1 MCNPAH
7 LSHQTVHHTK
17 EFPVRKILVASA
29 CSVVIAA
36 TGSFAA
42 SAQSHHRVA
51 AVPARAH
58 NGRIAFQANVG
69 RDPQVFTIEPN
80 GSGLR
85 QVTHVPSKD
94 PGAENPTW
102 SPDGTTIAFDAA
114 AGKGV
119 DIFTVSQ
126 RTHPAQLPL
135 SVGAF
140 NGDPAYSPGGAQIS
154 FDQDV
159 GPAAPKVHG
168 IFIAS
173 ADGSNA
179 RRLTT
184 GIRTTQA
191 FDTQSQWS
199 PDGKR
204 LVFMSV
210 KNGKEAAIF
219 VVNIDGTGLKRLTP
233 WSLDAGNPDWSP
245 DGHEILFNPYWDP
258 HPGKFSNIFSMRP
271 DGSHRTQ
278 LTHPRPGVQSFAP
291 AWSPDGTKIVFVR
304 FTPTGKRSGRLDLFT
319 MSADGRRLRR
329 VTNMPRAFPTNPDW
343 GTAP

>member
-1 MCNPAH
+1 MRAMITALVGVVAGGLPAGAAA
-7 LSHQTVHHTK
+7 Q
-17 EFPVRKILVASA
+17 PQRAVAQPQRAVS
-29 CSVVIAA
+29 
-36 TGSFAA
+36 
-42 SAQSHHRVA
+42 RVA
-51 AVPARAH
+51 THER

-69 RDPQVFTIEPN
+69 RLPQVFTIEPN

-85 QVTHVPSKD
+85 QVTHVPTHD
-94 PGAENPTW
+94 PGAENPIW

-114 AGKGV
+114 ADEGV
-119 DIFTVSQ
+119 NIFTVSQ
-126 RTHPAQLPL
+126 GTHPTPLPL

-140 NGDPAYSPGGAQIS
+140 NGDPAYSADGTQIS
-154 FDQDV
+154 FDQDT
-159 GPAAPKVHG
+159 GPSAPTVHG
-168 IFIAS
+168 IFIAN

-179 RRLTT
+179 RRVTT
-184 GIRTTQA
+184 GIPTTQA

-210 KNGKEAAIF
+210 KNGKQAAIF

-245 DGHEILFNPYWDP
+245 DGREILFNPYWDP

-271 DGSHRTQ
+271 DGSHRTL
-278 LTHPRPGVQSFAP
+278 LTHAPPGVQSFAP
-291 AWSPDGTKIVFVR
+291 AWSPDGTKIAFVR
-304 FTPTGKRSGRLDLFT
+304 FTPIGKQNGRLDLFT
-319 MSADGRRLRR
+319 MSRDGTSLRR

>member
-1 MCNPAH
+1 MRAM
-7 LSHQTVHHTK
+7 
-17 EFPVRKILVASA
+17 
-29 CSVVIAA
+29 IAA
-36 TGSFAA
+36 LVGAVAGGLPAA
-42 SAQSHHRVA
+42 AAAQPQGPVSRLATHE
-51 AVPARAH
+51 H
-58 NGRIAFQANVG
+58 NGRIAFQANIG
-69 RDPQVFTIEPN
+69 RFPQVFTIEPN

-85 QVTHVPSKD
+85 QVTHVPRHD
-94 PGAENPTW
+94 PGAENPIW

-119 DIFTVSQ
+119 NIFTVSPGE
-126 RTHPAQLPL
+126 HPAQLPL
-135 SVGAF
+135 GVGAF
-140 NGDPAYSPGGAQIS
+140 NGDPAYSRDGTQIS

-159 GPAAPKVHG
+159 GPRAPKVHG
-168 IFIAS
+168 IFVAN
-173 ADGSNA
+173 ADGSNP
-179 RRLTT
+179 RRVTT

-199 PDGKR
+199 PDGNR

-210 KNGKEAAIF
+210 KNSKQAAIF

-245 DGHEILFNPYWDP
+245 DGRKILFNPYWDP

-278 LTHPRPGVQSFAP
+278 LTRARPGVQSFAP

-304 FTPTGKRSGRLDLFT
+304 FTPIGKQNGRLDLFT
-319 MSADGRRLRR
+319 MNSDGTRVRR

>member
-1 MCNPAH
+1 MRAMITALVGAVAGGLPAAAAA
-7 LSHQTVHHTK
+7 QPQR
-17 EFPVRKILVASA
+17 PVS
-29 CSVVIAA
+29 
-36 TGSFAA
+36 
-42 SAQSHHRVA
+42 RVA
-51 AVPARAH
+51 THER

-69 RDPQVFTIEPN
+69 RLPQVFTIEPN

-85 QVTHVPSKD
+85 QVTHVPSHD
-94 PGAENPTW
+94 PGAENPVW

-119 DIFTVSQ
+119 NIFTLSHG
-126 RTHPAQLPL
+126 THPAPLPL

-140 NGDPAYSPGGAQIS
+140 NGDPAYSADGTQIS
-154 FDQDV
+154 FDQDT
-159 GPAAPKVHG
+159 GPAAPTVHG
-168 IFIAS
+168 IFIAD
-173 ADGSNA
+173 ADGSDP
-179 RRLTT
+179 RRVTT
-184 GIRTTQA
+184 GIRTTHA

-210 KNGKEAAIF
+210 KNGKQAAVF

-245 DGHEILFNPYWDP
+245 DGREILFNPYWDP

-271 DGSHRTQ
+271 DGSHRTL
-278 LTHPRPGVQSFAP
+278 LTHARPGVQSFAP
-291 AWSPDGTKIVFVR
+291 AWSPDGTKIVFDR
-304 FTPTGKRSGRLDLFT
+304 FTPIGKQNGRLDLFT
-319 MSADGRRLRR
+319 MSRDGTRVRR
-329 VTNMPRAFPTNPDW
+329 VTNMPGAFPTNPDW

>member
-1 MCNPAH
+1 MRAM
-7 LSHQTVHHTK
+7 
-17 EFPVRKILVASA
+17 
-29 CSVVIAA
+29 IAA
-36 TGSFAA
+36 LVSAVAGGLPAGAA
-42 SAQSHHRVA
+42 AQPQGPVSRVA
-51 AVPARAH
+51 THER
-58 NGRIAFQANVG
+58 NGRIAFQANIG
-69 RDPQVFTIEPN
+69 RLPQVFTIEPN

-85 QVTHVPSKD
+85 QVTHVPSHD
-94 PGAENPTW
+94 PGAENPIW

-119 DIFTVSQ
+119 NIFTLSQ
-126 RTHPAQLPL
+126 GTHPAPLPL

-140 NGDPAYSPGGAQIS
+140 NGDPAYSADGTQIS
-154 FDQDV
+154 FDQDT
-159 GPAAPKVHG
+159 GPSAPTVHG
-168 IFIAS
+168 IFIAN
-173 ADGSNA
+173 ADGSNP
-179 RRLTT
+179 RRVTT

-210 KNGKEAAIF
+210 KNGKQAAIF

-245 DGHEILFNPYWDP
+245 DGRQILYNPYWDP

-271 DGSHRTQ
+271 DGSHRNQ
-278 LTHPRPGVQSFAP
+278 LTHARPGVQSFAP

-304 FTPTGKRSGRLDLFT
+304 FTPTDKNSDRLDLFT
-319 MSADGRRLRR
+319 TNRDGTSLRH

>member
-1 MCNPAH
+1 MRAMITALVGAVAGGLPGAAAA
-7 LSHQTVHHTK
+7 QPPR
-17 EFPVRKILVASA
+17 PVSR
-29 CSVVIAA
+29 A
-36 TGSFAA
+36 TPE
-42 SAQSHHRVA
+42 R
-51 AVPARAH
+51 

-69 RDPQVFTIEPN
+69 RFPQVFTIEPN

-85 QVTHVPSKD
+85 QVTHVPSHD
-94 PGAENPTW
+94 PGAENPIW
-102 SPDGTTIAFDAA
+102 SPNGTTIAFDAA

-119 DIFTVSQ
+119 NIFTLSHG
-126 RTHPAQLPL
+126 THPAPLPL

-140 NGDPAYSPGGAQIS
+140 NGDPAYSADGTQIS
-154 FDQDV
+154 FDQDA
-159 GPAAPKVHG
+159 GPSAPTVHG
-168 IFIAS
+168 IFIAN
-173 ADGSNA
+173 ADGSNP
-179 RRLTT
+179 RRVTT

-210 KNGKEAAIF
+210 KNGKQAAIF

-245 DGHEILFNPYWDP
+245 DGREILFNPYWDP

-271 DGSHRTQ
+271 DGSHRTL
-278 LTHPRPGVQSFAP
+278 LTHARPGVQSFAP

-304 FTPTGKRSGRLDLFT
+304 FTPIGKQNGRLDLFT
-319 MSADGRRLRR
+319 MSRDGTRVHR